1 MTLPDDAIAWIE
13 QQCGGRVVDIEQQ
26 VRWRTQHFLTVEQP
40 AGTMQLLARSARQ
53 GMAAGSKFLQHFDIA
68 HEARVLEAL
77 QGQGLKV
84 PKFYGYHPEH
94 RFILMERVDGT
105 NELKDAPDDAT
116 RDQVMAEY
124 IEQLASLH
132 RLDIESMKLSG
143 LKIPETP
150 EETAFGAKF
159 GFVEEDF
166 GVWKQHLKP
175 EPLLELG
182 IWWLHANV
190 PRSQRQVSFVQG
202 DTGPGQFMFAEG
214 HLTALIDWELAH
226 IGDPMLD
233 LGVIRMRNMLYPTGS
248 LRGPITLYEKISGR
262 PLDWQAL
269 CFYTVMSMLLTP
281 MGVSIIMQRPSAHI
295 EPAFPSFGW
304 NATLRRGLTDALA
317 EANGI
322 EIEPPQLP
330 EPAVPEWPALV
341 DYLVEYLDVKCA
353 PVETDDAGRF
363 EISAATAIA
372 RAVQRESNLGAEL
385 LDADLRDMG
394 KVLGRRPTDRDD
406 GLAKLTE
413 LVADGPADRLDEL
426 VWLFARTERRREF
439 LHKPMMI
446 AQDSGDFE
454 PLAPQEVAR

>member
-1 MTLPDDAIAWIE
+1 MTLPDDAVAWIE

-26 VRWRTQHFLTVEQP
+26 VRWRTQHFLTIERP
-40 AGTMQLLARSARQ
+40 SGTMRLLARSARQ
-53 GMAAGSKFLQHFDIA
+53 GMAAGSTFLQHFDIA

-77 QGQGLKV
+77 QDQGLKV

-105 NELKDAPDDAT
+105 NELKDAPHDAT

-124 IEQLASLH
+124 IEQLATLH
-132 RLDIESMKLSG
+132 RLDVESMKLSG
-143 LKIPETP
+143 LTIPATP

-159 GFVEEDF
+159 GFVEADF

-190 PRSQRQVSFVQG
+190 PTGQRQVAFVQG

-214 HLTALIDWELAH
+214 HLTALIDWELSH

-248 LRGPITLYEKISGR
+248 LRGPIARYEKISGR

-281 MGVSIIMQRPSAHI
+281 IGVSIIMQRPSALI

-330 EPAVPEWPALV
+330 
-341 DYLVEYLDVKCA
+341 
-353 PVETDDAGRF
+353 
-363 EISAATAIA
+363 
-372 RAVQRESNLGAEL
+372 
-385 LDADLRDMG
+385 
-394 KVLGRRPTDRDD
+394 
-406 GLAKLTE
+406 
-413 LVADGPADRLDEL
+413 
-426 VWLFARTERRREF
+426 
-439 LHKPMMI
+439 
-446 AQDSGDFE
+446 
-454 PLAPQEVAR
+454 